1 MGSGGVRGTLL
12 IVLLLVLVILAGQW
26 WLLGGAPVAD
36 AATLPRLVKALQGS
50 VVVVGVIVALG
61 LAWASRQLVRQVG
74 NPAAQLAAAAER
86 VAAGDLTVHVAPP
99 RRHDE
104 IGRLGGA
111 TRTMIAE
118 LRRLATALTTASRE
132 TAAMSAEIT
141 AGAQQIATSAGE
153 MAHTSSDLSVQ
164 AGDMAQ
170 SIQVMADDA
179 SQLVAI
185 AAELEAGA
193 REGVDLNAHL
203 RQLAQNNRA
212 RLDENGAALETLAAE
227 AQSSAAAIEALAGA
241 SEEIR
246 SFVTLVRMMARQSKL
261 LALNAAME
269 AARAGEQGEGFAVVA
284 SEVRRLATT
293 SSDAAERTETLVTD
307 VLGRMEQSRA
317 SSARTSETVQ
327 GVLAATRDS
336 YRAFGEIEDAVLQ
349 SDSWTDA
356 IAKAATS
363 SSALIAGMTQR
374 LDAIARGTESFAAAM
389 QQVAASS
396 QEQSAST
403 EEIASVAEQLG
414 KSAARLAE
422 LVATFRLD
430 GDRPRSVSA
439 APVSPSPRGRP
450 AAA

>member
-26 WLLGGAPVAD
+26 WILGRAPVAD
-36 AATLPRLVKALQGS
+36 AATLPRLVTALRIS
-50 VVVVGVIVALG
+50 VILVGVVVALG

-74 NPAAQLAAAAER
+74 KPAAQLAAAAER

-118 LRRLATALTTASRE
+118 LRRLATGLTTASRE

-164 AGDMAQ
+164 AGEMAQ
-170 SIQVMADDA
+170 SIQAMADDA

-193 REGVDLNAHL
+193 REGVDLNAQL
-203 RQLAQNNRA
+203 RRLAQNNRS
-212 RLDENGAALETLAAE
+212 RLDENGAALEMLAAE

-246 SFVTLVRMMARQSKL
+246 SFVTLVRTMARQSKL

-284 SEVRRLATT
+284 SEVRRLAAT
-293 SSDAAERTETLVTD
+293 SSDAAERTEALVND
-307 VLGRMEQSRA
+307 VLSRMEQSRA
-317 SSARTSETVQ
+317 SSARTSDTVQ
-327 GVLAATRDS
+327 NVLTATRDS
-336 YRAFGEIEDAVLQ
+336 YRAFGEIEEALIH
-349 SDSWTDA
+349 SDSWTEA
-356 IAKAATS
+356 IAHAASNS
-363 SSALIAGMTQR
+363 STLIGGMTQR
-374 LDAIARGTESFAAAM
+374 LDALARGTESFAAAM

-430 GDRPRSVSA
+430 NDRPRAIAPA
-439 APVSPSPRGRP
+439 APSPRSRP